1 MPLLNVYDWSWRVYE
16 RFFYTAIKG
25 IKLEGRG
32 FDWFVERK
40 KTLSRPHAFF
50 ENKWT
55 RNQLMNFFSKLKF
68 LPLSTKEKPTHT
80 VEKLLGRSF
89 FTHFSGNLWLISEHI
104 IDIPEDG
111 LVVFLKPS
119 NRQPCIAF
127 ILLFWLLYHWIRLLK
142 PFSKLTI
149 QVKIREKT
157 SELWWL
163 NES

>member
-1 MPLLNVYDWSWRVYE
+1 MPLLNVHDWSWRVYE

-111 LVVFLKPS
+111 LVFSKPS
-119 NRQPCIAF
+119 NRQVNLKKNRDLRMYWPGRPCYYIAEANSQTSQN
-127 ILLFWLLYHWIRLLK
+127 IC
-142 PFSKLTI
+142 SI
-149 QVKIREKT
+149 QM
-157 SELWWL
+157 
-163 NES
+163 